1 VRTAELLVSQGYV
14 AHPKVSTISHEL
26 ELSHSTASID
36 LHWGLLREGR
46 LRHNPVAEMLE
57 RRRRFDGISILHEDD
72 AFFLLL
78 VHPAFAK
85 HLAGW
90 DMGLHRVA
98 DIYDWLR
105 TQAVNWQSVRERCDE
120 NGVKTAAW
128 STLRWLQLRTEPHF
142 PGGCNADIVEFMA
155 ALQPGYLRRNWLD
168 SWLQADRSARLS
180 HTHWARLFGFTL
192 FLHDRVGD
200 ALRALRGRLGA
211 RHRQVQDRAVFDKLV
226 AQ

>member
-1 VRTAELLVSQGYV
+1 
-14 AHPKVSTISHEL
+14 
-26 ELSHSTASID
+26 
-36 LHWGLLREGR
+36 
-46 LRHNPVAEMLE
+46 
-57 RRRRFDGISILHEDD
+57 LHEDD

-98 DIYDWLR
+98 DIFVWLQTR
-105 TQAVNWQSVRERCDE
+105 TVDWQSVHERCDE

-128 STLRWLQLRTEPHF
+128 STLRWLQLLTEPHS
-142 PGGCNADIVEFMA
+142 PAGVNADIVEYMA
-155 ALQPGYLRRNWLD
+155 ALQPGFLRRSWLD

-180 HTHWARLFGFTL
+180 RTHWARLLGFTL
-192 FLHDRVGD
+192 FLHDRAGD

-211 RHRQVQDRAVFDKLV
+211 RRRQAQDRAVFDKLV